1 MDLTLPYLPTIFAL
15 AVVATVG
22 YVFGRSSRREVQGQ
36 ADQARRELKRAK
48 AVARNLEMIVESIR
62 VNLETHQSKTA
73 KFKDRVRQLSGQ
85 EQEAAW
91 KELLKEAEEMLR
103 PTMQLTTQIA
113 HAYDELRQQSNH
125 LMTFTEVRT
134 DPLTKVCNRRAL
146 DEHLLSTFALFA
158 RYKQPFALVIFD
170 IDHFKKIN
178 DERGHLFGDRTLQE
192 IAQLLDNSTRETDL
206 VARFGG
212 EEFVVVSPHT
222 GLEGACVFAEKF
234 RRAVTE
240 SFPFT
245 ISAGVAEARE
255 SDGPESL
262 LSRADVA
269 LYRAKAAGRN
279 CVYRH
284 DGELVEAVQSDS
296 AVAEP
301 VGASAAIAK

>member
-1 MDLTLPYLPTIFAL
+1 MDFTAPYLPTILAL
-15 AVVATVG
+15 AVVATLG
-22 YVFGRSSRREVQGQ
+22 YVFGRTARKPQQGQ

-48 AVARNLEMIVESIR
+48 AVARNLEAIVESIR
-62 VNLETHQSKTA
+62 DNLQTHQTKTA

-85 EQEAAW
+85 EQEDAW

-103 PTMQLTTQIA
+103 PTMQLATQIA

-178 DERGHLFGDRTLQE
+178 DERGHLFGDGTLQA
-192 IAQLLDNSTRETDL
+192 IAKLLDDSTRETDL

-222 GLEGACVFAEKF
+222 GLAGACVFAEKF
-234 RRAVTE
+234 RRAVSD

-245 ISAGVAEARE
+245 VSAGVAEARV
-255 SDGPESL
+255 SDDPESL
-262 LSRADVA
+262 LSRADAA

-284 DGELVEAVQSDS
+284 DGALIEPLASNP
-296 AVAEP
+296 AVAAP
-301 VGASAAIAK
+301 A